1 MSTKVIF
8 IDVRGPVGSGK
19 TAVIVS
25 IKELLEKHG
34 YYVAVME
41 DDAKNARNL
50 DKSASHELPSRK
62 NTLFAITER
71 IGGMDLSRE
80 QK

>member
-8 IDVRGPVGSGK
+8 IEVSGPVGSGK

-34 YYVAVME
+34 YFVAVLE
-41 DDAKNARNL
+41 RDAKSARNL
-50 DKSASHELPSRK
+50 ENAVSHELPSR
-62 NTLFAITER
+62 NETLFAITER
-71 IGGMDLSRE
+71 VSP
-80 QK
+80 K